1 MTTIASLMMEN
12 KQKQE
17 RFSKSEDN
25 QKGKNMQTKNIDKY
39 SSDEKDKS
47 SSDLMRGDSKVSEII
62 KSH

>member
-1 MTTIASLMMEN
+1 
-12 KQKQE
+12 
-17 RFSKSEDN
+17 
-25 QKGKNMQTKNIDKY
+25 MQTKNIDKY